1 MIAFGRGL
9 GRGIT
14 DTGTLTP
21 SSPPF
26 SQREKGNRELNAY
39 VLAAFEESAIAGFAS
54 AKTCLLALDPGRDMP
69 APIKRNNSPVAG
81 SMYLRVE
88 FTKIV
93 IPQK

>member
-14 DTGTLTP
+14 DIGTLTP
-21 SSPPF
+21 SSPSF
-26 SQREKGNRELNAY
+26 SQREKGNTELNAY
-39 VLAAFEESAIAGFAS
+39 ALAAFEASIAGFAS
-54 AKTCLLALDPGRDMP
+54 AKTCLLVLDPGRAMP
-69 APIKRNNSPVAG
+69 APIKRNNMPVTG
-81 SMYLRVE
+81 NMYLSVE